1 MTPQFGNFV
10 AYFNLDFLHILSNDL
25 RMIKKLDYIDRQ
37 ILLELQRD
45 SSQSQRALSDKVGL
59 SQNACWRRLKSLEAS
74 GIIRNRTV
82 VLDRK
87 QLGVSMVVFVVVKTR
102 THSASWL
109 DLFRRHVSSIPE
121 VIDFFR
127 IGGEYDYLLKIITRD
142 MESYDDVYRHLI
154 EKVEL
159 ETVTSYFAMEAIEE
173 QRPIPLG

>member
-1 MTPQFGNFV
+1 MT
-10 AYFNLDFLHILSNDL
+10 
-25 RMIKKLDYIDRQ
+25 KKLDYIDRS

-45 SSQSQRALSDKVGL
+45 ASQSQRALSDKVGL

-74 GIIRNRTV
+74 DIIRNRTV

-87 QLGVSMVVFVVVKTR
+87 QIGAGMVVFVVVKTR
-102 THSASWL
+102 THSAEWL
-109 DLFRRHVSSIPE
+109 DLFHTHVSSIPE

-142 MESYDDVYRHLI
+142 MESYDEIYRSLI

-159 ETVTSYFAMEAIEE
+159 ETVTSYFAMEAIAE
-173 QRPIPLG
+173 QRPIPLR